1 MNIITFFYFQQVSSY
16 RESKSDNKKFYIFT
30 ANKTLH
36 LRTDSRSD
44 RAAWLQALASTRRI
58 LPLQSIS
65 GDFSFVSPKDL
76 SISTER
82 LKKRL
87 RENGI
92 NESLVK
98 ECEEIVDS
106 EFSEVQEQIKLL
118 HEERTKL
125 LDALKQLEVKS
136 GIPVKSWILDFPL

>member
-1 MNIITFFYFQQVSSY
+1 M
-16 RESKSDNKKFYIFT
+16 
-30 ANKTLH
+30 
-36 LRTDSRSD
+36 RTDSRSD

-65 GDFSFVSPKDL
+65 GNFSFVSPTDL

-92 NESLVK
+92 NENLVK

-125 LDALKQLEVKS
+125 LDALKQLEVKC
-136 GIPVKSWILDFPL
+136 WILDFPL

>member
-1 MNIITFFYFQQVSSY
+1 M
-16 RESKSDNKKFYIFT
+16 
-30 ANKTLH
+30 
-36 LRTDSRSD
+36 RTDSRSD
-44 RAAWLQALASTRRI
+44 RAAWLQALASTRRV
-58 LPLQSIS
+58 LPLQSLS

-82 LKKRL
+82 LKERL
-87 RENGI
+87 REEGI
-92 NESLVK
+92 NENLVK

-125 LDALKQLEVKS
+125 LNALKQLEVKL
-136 GIPVKSWILDFPL
+136 KLAFPLRLSFVWLSYLNVGLAHCFDYSIAPLRICFGNT

>member
-1 MNIITFFYFQQVSSY
+1 M
-16 RESKSDNKKFYIFT
+16 
-30 ANKTLH
+30 H
-36 LRTDSRSD
+36 LRTDSKSD
-44 RAAWLQALASTRRI
+44 RAAWLQALASTKGI
-58 LPLQSIS
+58 FPLQSLS
-65 GDFSFVSPKDL
+65 GDFSFVSPNDL

-87 RENGI
+87 REAGM

-118 HEERTKL
+118 HEERKKL
-125 LDALKQLEVKS
+125 LDALKQLEVKLNS
-136 GIPVKSWILDFPL
+136 YFSFMIVLIWLSCLMLVLHIFSFHIVT

>member
-1 MNIITFFYFQQVSSY
+1 M
-16 RESKSDNKKFYIFT
+16 
-30 ANKTLH
+30 
-36 LRTDSRSD
+36 
-44 RAAWLQALASTRRI
+44 
-58 LPLQSIS
+58 
-65 GDFSFVSPKDL
+65 SPNDL

-87 RENGI
+87 REAGM

-125 LDALKQLEVKS
+125 LDALKQLEVKLN
-136 GIPVKSWILDFPL
+136 SWSSYMFVLIWLSYLMLVLHIVSVHIVT